1 MRWAS
6 HRFVVAF
13 QRSNF
18 GKMLCGRRRRQV
30 DFYFW
35 QSGQV
40 DGQVSFVVGVI
51 FCVPFDRR
59 STGLRSLNKLKGRM
73 NRYVVTRIFNLFF
86 FFYISFA
93 VRPLSEL

>member
-51 FCVPFDRR
+51 FCVPF
-59 STGLRSLNKLKGRM
+59 NW
-73 NRYVVTRIFNLFF
+73 
-86 FFYISFA
+86 FA
-93 VRPLSEL
+93 VVEQVERSYEPLRRDADI